1 MVALLANPIKDWG
14 ISVLQFD
21 YFLDRFFSFFQFLRQ
36 KLRFFKVS
44 WGGEGKPTRRVPLG
58 TEHCQSFFIDATSK
72 LVTKL
77 QATCD

>member
-1 MVALLANPIKDWG
+1 MLSSGMLDKPIEISQGSLGSLRVAVP
-14 ISVLQFD
+14 SP
-21 YFLDRFFSFFQFLRQ
+21 SPSPT
-36 KLRFFKVS
+36 VS
-44 WGGEGKPTRRVPLG
+44 WGREGKPTRRVPLG